1 MIVVMAEGLTKKQIK
16 ELRKLEKMQSRNVEE
31 KNGTVK
37 WIAIAVISAVFLLLF
52 VGIIIVAKQKNK
64 PQTASGNAQF
74 ANNGH
79 ARMLT
84 KEGKDAT
91 NSANPAQKVVTMVE
105 YGDLQCPA
113 CKSYNPV
120 VTELLKAFPEQLKL
134 VFKNYPLTQVHPNA
148 MAASVAAEAAAK
160 QGKFYEFV
168 DAAYAKQEE
177 WAGLPDPQSKFEEY
191 VKALGMNVD
200 QFRKDQKDPAIAK
213 LISDQNTEGIQNG
226 VTGTPSFFV
235 NGKKI
240 ENPANIEDF
249 KKIISEELKSITGS
263 DAIPQSQTVTT
274 VSPTTTVPEKLPLQ
288 Q

>member
-91 NSANPAQKVVTMVE
+91 NSANPAQKVVNMVE

-177 WAGLPDPQSKFEEY
+177 WAGLP
-191 VKALGMNVD
+191 
-200 QFRKDQKDPAIAK
+200 R
-213 LISDQNTEGIQNG
+213 
-226 VTGTPSFFV
+226 
-235 NGKKI
+235 
-240 ENPANIEDF
+240 
-249 KKIISEELKSITGS
+249 SEESREGKEFRSRLT
-263 DAIPQSQTVTT
+263 P
-274 VSPTTTVPEKLPLQ
+274 
-288 Q
+288 